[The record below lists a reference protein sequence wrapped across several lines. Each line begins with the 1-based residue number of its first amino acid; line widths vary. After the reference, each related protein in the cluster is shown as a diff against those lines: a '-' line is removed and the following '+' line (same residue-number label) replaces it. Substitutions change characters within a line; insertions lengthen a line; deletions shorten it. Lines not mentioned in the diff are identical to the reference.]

1 MLPFHRYSIRA
12 KLSIIMQIAAIP
24 VVIMIIALLAVN
36 KNLPEVVRAIAG
48 PLSKVDKISIV
59 STGGGSNG
67 NLGANRLTGDIV
79 NIAAQVPLL
88 LEALTGTRMSDLM
101 GRVPGLKD
109 TDAASGETV
118 EEPAPT
124 NGAKPA
130 ETHPSA
136 TLNGQ
141 GAATPETP
149 KEPRE

>member
-1 MLPFHRYSIRA
+1 M
-12 KLSIIMQIAAIP
+12 
-24 VVIMIIALLAVN
+24 
-36 KNLPEVVRAIAG
+36 
-48 PLSKVDKISIV
+48 DKISIV

-101 GRVPGLKD
+101 SRVPGLKGTD
-109 TDAASGETV
+109 DAAAGGETV
-118 EEPAPT
+118 EEAAPT

-130 ETHPSA
+130 EASRPTA

-141 GAATPETP
+141 GTATPESP